1 MSIEIKYNDDK
12 HTISLPCLLI
22 CPLSYYD
29 KQPLHLDYKSVYI
42 SSQKSVIS
50 RCWGEKNNLINHET
64 EKHY

>member
-29 KQPLHLDYKSVYI
+29 MESKYHNPYI
-42 SSQKSVIS
+42 
-50 RCWGEKNNLINHET
+50 
-64 EKHY
+64 